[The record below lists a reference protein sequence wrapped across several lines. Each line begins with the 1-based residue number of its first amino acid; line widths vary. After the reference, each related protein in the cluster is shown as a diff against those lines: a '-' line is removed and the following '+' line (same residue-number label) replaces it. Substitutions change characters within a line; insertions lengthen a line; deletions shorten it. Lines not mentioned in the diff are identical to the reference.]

1 MLNLDAI
8 RRRCEAATG
17 EPWKTTLDAVPWEI
31 DAGLFAEQGAY
42 IYTEKEEGQP
52 WPNSGVTVVVGG
64 QGEMGDAVGVL
75 RNEDADFIAH
85 AREDIPALLAE
96 TERLNKRL
104 AKAEAVVRAAETRQ
118 RALVGVDDSELMH
131 AELDLARS
139 LDAYEAADAHNE
151 KGD

>member
-31 DAGLFAEQGAY
+31 DAELFAEQGAY

-52 WPNSGVTVVVGG
+52 WPNSGVTVV
-64 QGEMGDAVGVL
+64 
-75 RNEDADFIAH
+75 
-85 AREDIPALLAE
+85 
-96 TERLNKRL
+96 
-104 AKAEAVVRAAETRQ
+104 AVVRAAEVRQ
-118 RALVGVDDSELMH
+118 RALGVDDSELMH